1 MIRFTWLLIALS
13 LSAQESAILPQRP
26 AFNGTDIVFSLSGDL
41 WRVGKSGGAAVR
53 LTTGQGV
60 ETYPVFSPDGTT
72 VAFSGEYD
80 GNFDVYTVPVSGG
93 VPKRITYHPGVDE
106 PTTWTNDGRHIVFRS
121 GRGAN
126 SARYRQLFRIPA
138 AGGADESL
146 PFDMAVAGSFS
157 ADGARF
163 AYMPIG
169 FFRPPH
175 SYDAW
180 KQYRGG
186 RTTKI
191 WIGQLSDSAV
201 TEIPRTNSNDTDP
214 VWVGNDVYFLS
225 DREGPITLF
234 AYDTSAKKV
243 RRILDNTSLDYKSL
257 SAGPGVIVLE
267 KFGGIQLYDLKL
279 KKLTDVNITVAADIG
294 ELRPRWEK
302 AGTALRQFAL
312 SPNGK
317 RAVFEARGEIVTVP
331 AEKGDVRVLSK
342 SPGAHDRS
350 PAWSPDGNSVAWFS
364 DENGDYALV
373 IRDQAG
379 AGEKRTIRMGDKPGY
394 YFDPIWSPDSRWI
407 ACEDNRLNLL
417 LVEVAS
423 GKMTTIA
430 TDHYYDPERTF
441 NPAWSPD
448 SQWLA
453 YTKELPSHF
462 HAIFAHPVTGGQS
475 QQLTDGMSDARYPAF
490 DRGGLYLYFTASTNV
505 GPTLGW
511 IDMTSNP
518 YAVNRSAYVMVL
530 RKDTPSPLAAES
542 DEEAAKAEEKPK
554 AEETPKNDKPVV
566 RIDADGLSQRIL
578 ALPVPRR
585 DYRGLASAKA
595 GEVFL
600 LEARDDAPSVVHKFE
615 LKTRKAQVFADGVA
629 AWALSANGEKAM
641 LRKGTQWSIVPTA
654 VPAKPGEGNLNTAAI
669 EVWVDPREEWKQMYR
684 EAWRMQSEYF
694 YDPKL
699 HGVDARAMSE
709 RYEKYLRGI
718 GSRADLNYLFAEM
731 LGHLS
736 IGHLYVRGGG
746 VPAGKPVTGGLLGAD
761 YEVVNGRY
769 RIRKIFNGENW
780 NPTLRAPLTAPGV
793 DVRAGDYILSIDGR
807 DVRPDTE
814 IHAYLEGRAGKQV
827 RLKVSADPTGANA
840 RDAVVVP
847 VDAETQL
854 RYFAWVESNRRK
866 VDHASGGKLAYVYM
880 PDTGGG
886 GYESFVRYY
895 YAQSGRQGVI
905 IDERFNGGGQ
915 AADYVI
921 DVLRREPMNYW
932 RTRYGHDTTTPV
944 MGIAG
949 PRVMIV
955 NEFAGSGGDAMPF
968 YFRFHK
974 VGTLVGARTWGGLVG
989 ILGYPPLMDG
999 GSLTAP
1005 NFAFRNIGGA
1015 FDVENKGVAPD
1026 VESWNDPAATR
1037 QGHDP
1042 QLEKAIAVALEQMQK
1057 NPARKPAEPVY
1068 PNYAK

>member
-1 MIRFTWLLIALS
+1 MIRFAWPILLMPL
-13 LSAQESAILPQRP
+13 LAQESAILPQRP
-26 AFNGTDIVFSLSGDL
+26 AFNGADIIFSYAGDL
-41 WRVGKSGGAAVR
+41 WRVGKTGGAAVR

-60 ETYPVFSPDGTT
+60 ETYPVFSPDGKT

-80 GNFDVYTVPVSGG
+80 GNFDVYTVPVTGG
-93 VPKRITYHPGVDE
+93 VPKRITFHPGVDE
-106 PTTWTNDGRHIVFRS
+106 PTTWTNDGQHIVFRS

-126 SARYRQLFRIPA
+126 SARYKQLYRIPA
-138 AGGADESL
+138 NGGADEPL
-146 PFDMAVAGSFS
+146 PFDMAVAGSYS
-157 ADGARF
+157 ADATRIAF
-163 AYMPIG
+163 MPIG

-191 WIGQLSDSAV
+191 WIGQLSDSAI
-201 TEIPRTNSNDTDP
+201 TEIPRMNSNDVDP
-214 VWVGNDVYFLS
+214 LWIGNEVYFLS
-225 DREGPITLF
+225 DREGPVSLF
-234 AYDTSAKKV
+234 AYDIAGKKV
-243 RRILDNTSLDYKSL
+243 RRVLENTTLDYKSI
-257 SAGPGVIVLE
+257 SAGPGAIVLE
-267 KFGGIQLYDLKL
+267 KFGGVQLYDLKS
-279 KKLTDVNITVAADIG
+279 KKLTDVAITVSADIS

-302 AGTALRQFAL
+302 AGTALRSFAL

-317 RAVFEARGEIVTVP
+317 RVAFEARGEIVTVP

-342 SPGAHDRS
+342 SPGAHDRTPS
-350 PAWSPDGNSVAWFS
+350 WSPDGKSIAWFS
-364 DENGDYALV
+364 DESGDYSLV
-373 IRDQAG
+373 IHDQSG
-379 AGEKRTIRMGDKPGY
+379 AGEKRTIRMAEKPGY
-394 YFDPIWSPDSRWI
+394 YFDPVWSPDSKWI
-407 ACEDNRLNLL
+407 VCEDNRLNLL

-423 GKMTTIA
+423 GKVTTVD
-430 TDHYYDPERTF
+430 TDYYYDPERTF
-441 NPAWSPD
+441 NPTWSPD

-462 HAIFAHPVTGGQS
+462 HAVLAHSVTAGKA
-475 QQLTDGMSDARYPAF
+475 QQITDGLSDARYPSF
-490 DRGGLYLYFTASTNV
+490 DRSGLYLYFTASTNA

-542 DEEAAKAEEKPK
+542 DEETEKKDPPKDEKPV
-554 AEETPKNDKPVV
+554 T

-578 ALPVPRR
+578 ALPLPRR
-585 DYRGLASAKA
+585 NYRGLEAGKA
-595 GEVFL
+595 GEVYL
-600 LEARDDAPSVVHKFE
+600 YEEIDNGSGSVHKYDG
-615 LKTRKAQVFADGVA
+615 KTRKTQVFAEGVGA
-629 AWALSANGEKAM
+629 FSVSANGEKAII
-641 LRKGTQWSIVPTA
+641 RKGQQWSIVPSA
-654 VPAKPGEGNLNTAAI
+654 APAKAGEGNLNTAAV

-684 EAWRMQSEYF
+684 EAWRMQSEYL

-731 LGHLS
+731 LGHIA

-746 VPAGKPVTGGLLGAD
+746 VPAGKQVLGGLLGAD
-761 YEVVNGRY
+761 YEVANGRY

-793 DVRAGDYILSIDGR
+793 DVRTGDYVLSIDGR
-807 DVRPDTE
+807 DVRPE
-814 IHAYLEGRAGKQV
+814 VELHAYLEGRAGKQV
-827 RLKVSADPTGANA
+827 RLKVSADPAGANV

-847 VDAETQL
+847 VDSETQL
-854 RYFAWVESNRRK
+854 RYFAWVEGNRRK
-866 VDHASGGKLAYVYM
+866 VDQASNGKLAYVYM

-886 GYESFVRYY
+886 GYDSFVRYY
-895 YAQSGRQGVI
+895 YAQSGREGVI

-944 MGIAG
+944 MGISG

-955 NEFAGSGGDAMPF
+955 NEFAGSGGDAMPY

-974 VGTLVGARTWGGLVG
+974 VGTLVGTRTWGGLVG

-999 GSLTAP
+999 GAITAP
-1005 NFAFRNIGGA
+1005 NFAFRNLTGA

-1026 VESWNDPAATR
+1026 VESWNDPAAVR
-1037 QGHDP
+1037 QGRDP

-1057 NPARKPAEPVY
+1057 APAKKPTEPVY
-1068 PNYAK
+1068 PVYSK

>member
-1 MIRFTWLLIALS
+1 VVKW
-13 LSAQESAILPQRP
+13 
-26 AFNGTDIVFSLSGDL
+26 
-41 WRVGKSGGAAVR
+41 GAAGLKSV
-53 LTTGQGV
+53 LCSVAPQT
-60 ETYPVFSPDGTT
+60 PVFSPDGRT

-93 VPKRITYHPGVDE
+93 VPKRITFHPGVDE
-106 PTTWTNDGRHIVFRS
+106 PTTWTNDGQHIVFRS

-126 SARYRQLFRIPA
+126 SGRYRQLFRTPA
-138 AGGADESL
+138 NGGADEPL
-146 PFDMAVAGSFS
+146 PFEMAVAGSFS
-157 ADGARF
+157 ADGARI

-169 FFRPPH
+169 FFRRPH

-191 WIGQLSDSAV
+191 SIGQLCDSAV
-201 TEIPRTNSNDTDP
+201 TEVPRNNSNDTDP
-214 VWVGNDVYFLS
+214 IWIGNDVYFLS
-225 DREGPITLF
+225 DRDGPVTLF
-234 AYDTSAKKV
+234 AYDTATKKV
-243 RRILDNTSLDYKSL
+243 RRVLENSTLDYKSI
-257 SAGPGVIVLE
+257 SAGPGAIVHE
-267 KFGGIQLYDLKL
+267 NFGGIQLYDLKSR
-279 KKLTDVNITVAADIG
+279 KLTGVNITAAGDIG

-302 AGTALRQFAL
+302 AGTSLRAFTL

-317 RAVFEARGEIVTVP
+317 RAAFEA
-331 AEKGDVRVLSK
+331 SK

-350 PAWSPDGNSVAWFS
+350 PSWSPDGKSIAWFS
-364 DENGDYALV
+364 DESGDYAL
-373 IRDQAG
+373 IIHDQAG
-379 AGEKRTIRMGDKPGY
+379 AGEKRTIRMADKPGY
-394 YFDPIWSPDSRWI
+394 YFDPVWSPDSKWI

-423 GKMTTIA
+423 GKVTTAA

-462 HAIFAHPVTGGQS
+462 HAIFAHSVMAAKS
-475 QQLTDGMSDARYPAF
+475 EQLTDGMSDARYPAF
-490 DRGGLYLYFTASTNV
+490 DRGGLYLYFTASTNA

-542 DEEAAKAEEKPK
+542 DEETEKKDPAKEEK
-554 AEETPKNDKPVV
+554 AVT

-585 DYRGLASAKA
+585 DYRGLDAGKA

-600 LEARDDAPSVVHKFE
+600 FEARDNAPGSVHKFE
-615 LKTRKAQVFADGVA
+615 LKTRKSHVFAAGVA
-629 AWALSANGEKAM
+629 AFGLSANGEKAIY
-641 LRKGTQWSIVPTA
+641 RKETQWSVAPTDA
-654 VPAKPGEGNLNTAAI
+654 PAKAGEGNLNTAAI

-684 EAWRMQSEYF
+684 EAWRMQRDYL

-731 LGHLS
+731 LGHLA
-736 IGHLYVRGGG
+736 IGHLYVRGGE
-746 VPAGKPVTGGLLGAD
+746 VPAGKRVPGGLLGAD
-761 YEVVNGRY
+761 YEVAAGRY
-769 RIRKIFNGENW
+769 RIKNIFNGENW

-793 DVRAGDYILSIDGR
+793 DVRAGDYVLSIDGR
-807 DVRPDTE
+807 DVRPDAE
-814 IHAYLEGRAGKQV
+814 IHAYLEGRSGKQV
-827 RLKVSADPTGANA
+827 RLRVSADPAGANA
-840 RDAVVVP
+840 RESIVVP
-847 VDAETQL
+847 VDSEAQL
-854 RYFAWVESNRRK
+854 RYFAWVEGNRRK
-866 VDHASGGKLAYVYM
+866 VDAASNGKLAYVYM

-895 YAQSGRQGVI
+895 YAQSGREGVI

-944 MGIAG
+944 MGITG

-955 NEFAGSGGDAMPF
+955 NEFAGSGGDAMPY

-974 VGTLVGARTWGGLVG
+974 VGTLVGTRTWGGLVG

-1005 NFAFRNIGGA
+1005 NFAFRNLAGA
-1015 FDVENKGVAPD
+1015 FDVENNGVAPD
-1026 VESWNDPAATR
+1026 VESWNDPAAVR
-1037 QGHDP
+1037 RGHDP
-1042 QLEKAIAVALEQMQK
+1042 QLEKAIAIALEQLEK
-1057 NPARKPAEPVY
+1057 NPVKKPAEPVY
-1068 PNYAK
+1068 PVYSK